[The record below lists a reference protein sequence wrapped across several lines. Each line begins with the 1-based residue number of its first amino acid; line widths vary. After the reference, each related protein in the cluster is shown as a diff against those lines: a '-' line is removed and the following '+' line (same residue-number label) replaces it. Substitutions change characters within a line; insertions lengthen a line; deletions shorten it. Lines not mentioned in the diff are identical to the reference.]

1 MSDRSVER
9 EIEANERRAE
19 DGDGS
24 GGGNDD
30 GSVVDA
36 LLAAG
41 YQWAREHGCHVLE
54 LMGLPSSI
62 RSVAERS
69 RPFSRTL
76 PTYPFFYKAPTRE
89 LQGALQGENAWYPS
103 IYDGDTCLV

>member
-30 GSVVDA
+30 GSVVDSLQNA
-36 LLAAG
+36 INPLTS
-41 YQWAREHGCHVLE
+41 
-54 LMGLPSSI
+54 GLDT
-62 RSVAERS
+62 SV
-69 RPFSRTL
+69 
-76 PTYPFFYKAPTRE
+76 
-89 LQGALQGENAWYPS
+89 GG
-103 IYDGDTCLV
+103 DGDGDVDPDQQRRLNDAEQRPS